1 MTPQAIMDGM
11 AEKNRMLTQKN
22 DEYSGLVEKRA
33 QAERDYNIQVA
44 TRTIMLKGE
53 SHPVTL
59 IPTLVRGHRPT
70 ADLKYTFDVATGV
83 ERACL
88 ESIKDIRSQIDS
100 YRSLL
105 TWLRAE
111 LDRTN

>member
-1 MTPQAIMDGM
+1 MSPDEIMRGM

-22 DEYSGLVEKRA
+22 GEYSGLVEKRA
-33 QAERDYNIQVA
+33 QAERAYNVQVA
-44 TRTIMLKGE
+44 MVTIGLKTEG
-53 SHPVTL
+53 HPVTL
-59 IPTLVRGHRPT
+59 IPTLTKGNKVI
-70 ADLKYTFDVATGV
+70 ADLKYTFDVAVGV

-105 TWLRAE
+105 TWLREE
-111 LDRTN
+111 LHRA